1 MIAPVILASLLG
13 WALLSLGLPRHHVAV
28 FGSEPGPARSRR
40 LRAAGWV
47 LLALG
52 LPVHVPELSAH
63 RENPA
68 HPDSV
73 LRGLE
78 EFREHLGGDLTI
90 TLLKE
95 IGVGVEVHHRLD
107 RRLPPPG
114 FMAAPIIQ

>member
-52 LPVHVPELSAH
+52 LPACVGEYGAGQGPVFWASALVVAAIAWVLLMTWLGE
-63 RENPA
+63 RRTPTA
-68 HPDSV
+68 HAA
-73 LRGLE
+73 
-78 EFREHLGGDLTI
+78 
-90 TLLKE
+90 
-95 IGVGVEVHHRLD
+95 
-107 RRLPPPG
+107 RR
-114 FMAAPIIQ
+114 